1 MGTPTV
7 VPSRPHYGGRR
18 NVGRS
23 AVLIFKRTT
32 DREVD
37 LNSSPS
43 VLAWLSIVP
52 VSMTGCI
59 TEAVTVSAPATE
71 FALVTA
77 GTGHACGLTTG
88 GVIACWSVA
97 DPRPVVVAD
106 AVPFSSTSTATFHTC
121 GIATDGTAFC
131 WGQNTYG
138 QLGTLADAET
148 CGGFPCTTI
157 PIRVHTDLL
166 FTTLEVG
173 GLHTC
178 GLDTDG
184 FAHCWGSNSFGQLGA
199 ISDFVCFAGST
210 DGGLPCSPEPLPVAG
225 GLTFTALSVG
235 AIHACGLTASGQ
247 VYCWGSGAFG
257 RLGNG
262 DVETSVVPV
271 EVAGNL
277 AFRQISAGG
286 AHSCGITTSEDV
298 YCWGSNSEL
307 QLGSI
312 ANNRLQPCGRL
323 PDRCVLE
330 PVLVKTDLRFQTV
343 TAAVGGHTCGVT
355 TDGAVYCWGLNE
367 FGELLLPNKLRSAEP
382 VRIPVEGVFTQIS
395 GGSFNTCGIT
405 TEFAAVCW
413 PDLSPLANWVVP
425 ADR

>member
-1 MGTPTV
+1 MGTA
-7 VPSRPHYGGRR
+7 
-18 NVGRS
+18 
-23 AVLIFKRTT
+23 AVLDSSSLLPTA
-32 DREVD
+32 EVD
-37 LNSSPS
+37 LNRSRTS

-59 TEAVTVSAPATE
+59 TEAVTVSAPVTE
-71 FALVTA
+71 FAMVTA
-77 GTGHACGLTTG
+77 GTGYACGVTTG
-88 GVIACWSVA
+88 GVVACWSVR

-106 AVPFSSTSTATFHTC
+106 AVPFASTSTASAHTC
-121 GIATDGTAFC
+121 GIATGGTAFC
-131 WGQNTYG
+131 WGANMYG
-138 QLGTLADAET
+138 QLGTLADTET
-148 CGGFPCTTI
+148 CDASTGTRVACATI
-157 PIRVHTDLL
+157 PLPVDTDLL

-173 GLHTC
+173 TVHTC
-178 GLDTDG
+178 GLATDG

-199 ISDFVCFAGST
+199 ISDFVCLAGVI
-210 DGGLPCSPEPLPVAG
+210 DGGLPCSPKPLPVAG

-235 AIHACGLTASGQ
+235 AIHACGLTATGQ

-262 DVETSVVPV
+262 DVETSVAPV

-286 AHSCGITTSEDV
+286 SHSCGITTSEDV

-330 PVLVKTDLRFQTV
+330 PVRVETDIRFQTV

-355 TDGAVYCWGLNE
+355 AGGAVYCWGLNE
-367 FGELLLPNKLRSAEP
+367 YGELLLPNKLRSAEP
-382 VRIPVEGVFTQIS
+382 VRIHVEGEFTQIS
-395 GGSFNTCGIT
+395 GGLFNTCGIT

-413 PDLSPLANWVVP
+413 PDLSPLASWVVP
-425 ADR
+425 ANR